1 MTNLN
6 SRKVN
11 SVSHQQSVS
20 LRLCAVFPPLLA
32 LFSGSSNN
40 VARWPTGTESLLST
54 SLALHGEEWVFL
66 SGHIRALV
74 FILVGQAPVPII
86 VAKEKSIL
94 ISQALKFRV
103 LELRT
108 GGSLRSEVYQLRVP

>member
-1 MTNLN
+1 M
-6 SRKVN
+6 N

-32 LFSGSSNN
+32 LFSGSSNS
-40 VARWPTGTESLLST
+40 VARWPPGTESLLST
-54 SLALHGEEWVFL
+54 SLAPHGEEWVFL

-108 GGSLRSEVYQLRVP
+108 GGLLRSEVYQLRVP